1 MQHSIV
7 LTHQINYTTAVPLG
21 MVIFS
26 SGKDFDAEEL
36 KKAFH
41 KGIRAMLDTHAG
53 ELDSVDKYKEIYLA
67 AASMTANQFDATATF
82 IEADSSLLIVP

>member
-1 MQHSIV
+1 
-7 LTHQINYTTAVPLG
+7 
-21 MVIFS
+21 
-26 SGKDFDAEEL
+26 
-36 KKAFH
+36 
-41 KGIRAMLDTHAG
+41 MLDTHAG